1 MFELTSQKIIEIH
14 DKIIDKYGG
23 QKGILNEGSVEYLIY
38 LLEKDNDKFKKAA
51 LVLYRIITNHPFMD
65 GNKRTAFEV
74 ADFLLRHEGI
84 YIDARDEETI
94 KILIEIAKYKC
105 SEKRIV
111 EWLKRNTRLL
121 HSCE

>member
-23 QKGILNEGSVEYLIY
+23 QKGILNEGSLDFLIF

-51 LVLYRIITNHPFMD
+51 LVLHRIITNHPFMD

-74 ADFLLRHEGI
+74 ADFLLRYEAV
-84 YIDARDEETI
+84 YIDARDEEII

-105 SEKRIV
+105 SEERIV

-121 HSCE
+121 HSRE

>member
-1 MFELTSQKIIEIH
+1 MLELTSKKILMIH

-38 LLEKDNDKFKKAA
+38 LLEKDNDIFKKASM
-51 LVLYRIITNHPFMD
+51 VLYRIITNHPFMD

-74 ADFLLRHEGI
+74 ADFLLRHEGVHI
-84 YIDARDEETI
+84 HAKDEEII
-94 KILIEIAKYKC
+94 KVLIEIAKYKC
-105 SEKRIV
+105 PEERIFR
-111 EWLKRNTRLL
+111 WLKRNTQSL

>member
-74 ADFLLRHEGI
+74 ADFLLRYEGF
-84 YIDARDEETI
+84 YIQARDEEI
-94 KILIEIAKYKC
+94 IEILIEIAEYKC
-105 SEKRIV
+105 PEKRIIG
-111 EWLKRNTRLL
+111 WLKRNTRPL
-121 HSCE
+121 HSRE